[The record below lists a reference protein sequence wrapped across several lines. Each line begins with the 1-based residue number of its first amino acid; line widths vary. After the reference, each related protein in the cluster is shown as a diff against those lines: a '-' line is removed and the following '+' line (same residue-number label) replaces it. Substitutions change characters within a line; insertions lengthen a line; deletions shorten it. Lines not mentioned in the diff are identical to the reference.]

1 MKSAWTK
8 GVELYA
14 QELLEF
20 LKENNLPA
28 TKENMLNG
36 AQTWR
41 EFSYG
46 GSACIYDYEVAERLC
61 SPSELKRKDGGRLQP
76 NRYETWLDV
85 QARAL
90 HQACRLVLRNAN
102 K

>member
-1 MKSAWTK
+1 MKSAWKK

-14 QELLEF
+14 ADLRES
-20 LKENNLPA
+20 LKENDLVA

-36 AQTWR
+36 AANWS

-46 GSACIYDYEVAERLC
+46 GCSLIYDYEIAERLC
-61 SPSELKRKDGGRLQP
+61 SPSELKRKDGGRLPP
-76 NRYETWLDV
+76 NRSESWLDV

-90 HQACRLVLRNAN
+90 NQACRLVLRP
-102 K
+102 